1 MKNSEINSKIGT
13 KIKLLRMKVP
23 LSQEQLALQAGI
35 NKNSLG
41 AIERGQS
48 SPTVETL
55 AKISEALGLEL
66 KELVDVSKIDL

>member
-1 MKNSEINSKIGT
+1 MKNSEINNKIGT
-13 KIKLLRMKVP
+13 KIKLLRMKVS